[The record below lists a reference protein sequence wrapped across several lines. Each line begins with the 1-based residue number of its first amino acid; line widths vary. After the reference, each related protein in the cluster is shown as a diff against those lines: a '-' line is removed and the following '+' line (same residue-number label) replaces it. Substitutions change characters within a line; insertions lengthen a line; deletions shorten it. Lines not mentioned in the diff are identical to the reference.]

1 MKITLIA
8 ARSDNGAI
16 GKDGQIPWRLP
27 DDEAFLLEQING
39 HYLLSGRRSYESNQA
54 NLIFEGKQFVVITR
68 QADYETGRPGGNV
81 AHSVAD
87 GIELARQ
94 AGAPQLYVLGGEQ
107 IYKLAMPLAD
117 ELIVTDVHTQ
127 IEGADAFFPEIDPA
141 IWQRYRSLP
150 QQTDAEHAFDYTFNW
165 YARR

>member
-39 HYLLSGRRSYESNQA
+39 HYLLSGRRSYESDQGNR
-54 NLIFEGKQFVVITR
+54 IFEGQNFVVITR
-68 QADYETGRPGGNV
+68 QTDYETGRSGGNV

-87 GIELARQ
+87 GIALARQ
-94 AGAPQLYVLGGEQ
+94 ARVQQLYVLGGEQ

-141 IWQRYRSLP
+141 IWKRYRSLP
-150 QQTDAEHAFDYTFNW
+150 QQADAEHAFDYTFNW
-165 YARR
+165 YARV